1 MKSNLPFY
9 IYLSFVLHCYILLT
23 ITLANQSG
31 FLEKIFKVKKEKVT
45 KVENIFVETFTIS
58 KEAPTKALFSD
69 KQNINSSPKKGPDT
83 YNYLNFNQLKNKESS
98 QDEKTPDKE
107 GDLIK
112 NTEKKNE
119 EKNEIK
125 LVKDSLPTLFDLNNP
140 VTIEM
145 DNEGKISL
153 GTIQYEYASYF
164 LEMQKKISENWRS
177 FFPVFQYYQGIIKS
191 GDVIVQFQISEN
203 GDVIS
208 PQVVKSY
215 GYSILDKSCLNA
227 VIYSKNFGRLPDELK
242 KYSPINIHFRFIYI
256 AR

>member
-1 MKSNLPFY
+1 MKNNLPFY
-9 IYLSFVLHCYILLT
+9 IYLSFVLHCYILLSIT
-23 ITLANQSG
+23 IATQTR
-31 FLEKIFKVKKEKVT
+31 FLEKIFKVKKEKIT
-45 KVENIFVETFTIS
+45 KVENIFVETFTFS
-58 KEAPTKALFSD
+58 KQAPTKALLSD
-69 KQNINSSPKKGPDT
+69 KQNINSSPKKGPDI
-83 YNYLNFNQLKNKESS
+83 YNYLNLNQLNNNENS
-98 QDEKTPDKE
+98 QDSKTTEGE

-112 NTEKKNE
+112 NKEKSNE

-125 LVKDSLPTLFDLNNP
+125 FHKDTLPTLFDINNP
-140 VTIEM
+140 LTIEM

-153 GTIQYEYASYF
+153 GTVQYEYASYF

-191 GDVIVQFQISEN
+191 GEVIVKFQISEN
-203 GDVIS
+203 GDVIN

-227 VIYSKNFGRLPDELK
+227 IIYSRNFGKLPEGLK
-242 KYSPINIHFRFIYI
+242 KYSPINIHFKFIYI